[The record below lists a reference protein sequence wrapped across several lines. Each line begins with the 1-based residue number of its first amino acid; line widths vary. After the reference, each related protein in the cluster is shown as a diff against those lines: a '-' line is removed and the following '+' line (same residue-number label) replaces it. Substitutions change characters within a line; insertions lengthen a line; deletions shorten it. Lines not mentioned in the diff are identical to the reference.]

1 MILPMAKLRILGPR
15 ARLPATIEAL
25 QDTGL
30 LHFAPPAEQ
39 SPVRTAPLSPRQAR
53 RQRQLGRVLQDVDV
67 ALESIGCSAQ
77 KGAGIDGS
85 VPSLARHARLALR
98 VRREAQGLTERLA
111 RLEEERALIERYRPF
126 FAAFRALEAARGTM
140 PDLIAYHVVL
150 RREQAGALPSLRSAL
165 GQILGDT
172 FELYTQALA
181 SGEVAAL
188 LLVPRSASERID
200 RLLAETRVQE
210 IPVPHGYGSTLAD
223 AIPRM
228 LGRSEQL
235 PGDLAGARAG
245 LEQLSRAQGA
255 ALAGTRATI
264 HDQLARYDTLA
275 QAGVTEH
282 AFVIE
287 GWAPQAAEPR
297 LREVLATR
305 LGADVV
311 VEHLGREQWRAED
324 APVVL
329 SNPKIFRPFEML
341 TRVVPLPRYGT
352 MDPTPFVAVFFPMFF
367 GLILGDV
374 GYGLMLATGA
384 LAVHYRSKPGTTKRA
399 VARIAGA
406 CALFS
411 IAFGIGF
418 GEFFGDLG
426 RRWFGLRPLLFDRG
440 EEVISFLMLALA
452 IGVVHMLL
460 GLVLGAISSA
470 RTAHPRAAIGR
481 GLSALMVVVVLI
493 AILAA
498 LKALPRAFLTPAV
511 VVVLVTFP
519 IIVILEGIVAPIE
532 LFSNF
537 GHILS
542 YARIMALGTSSVMLA
557 IVANQMV
564 GAMGSVVVGAL
575 FALLFH
581 LVNFGLSLFTP
592 TIHALRLHYV
602 EFFGT
607 FYSPGGVRYHP
618 LGHWTPKSETTA

>member
-1 MILPMAKLRILGPR
+1 MILPMVKLRILGPR
-15 ARLPATIEAL
+15 ARLRATIEAL

-30 LHFAPPAEQ
+30 LHFASPTEQ
-39 SPVRTAPLSPRQAR
+39 SPLRTTPLSPPRPGASVSSAV
-53 RQRQLGRVLQDVDV
+53 VLQDVDA

-77 KGAGIDGS
+77 KGTLIDSS
-85 VPSLARHARLALR
+85 VPSLASHARLARR
-98 VRREAQGLTERLA
+98 VRREAEGQTERLA

-150 RREQAGALPSLRSAL
+150 RREQASALPALRSAL
-165 GQILGDT
+165 RQALGDT
-172 FELYTQALA
+172 FELYSQALA

-188 LLVPRSASERID
+188 LLVPRSGSERID

-210 IPVPHGYGSTLAD
+210 IPVPRGYGSTLAD

-228 LGRSEQL
+228 LARIEQL

-245 LEQLSRAQGA
+245 LQQLARVHGA
-255 ALAGTRATI
+255 TLAGTRATI
-264 HDQLARYDTLA
+264 HDLLARYDTLA
-275 QAGVTEH
+275 QTGVTEH
-282 AFVIE
+282 AFVID
-287 GWAPQAAEPR
+287 GWAPEAVEPR
-297 LREVLATR
+297 LREALATR
-305 LGADVV
+305 LGADIV
-311 VEHLGREQWRAED
+311 VEHLGQEQWRAED

-329 SNPKIFRPFEML
+329 SNPRLFRPFEML
-341 TRVVPLPRYGT
+341 TRAVPLPRYGT

-374 GYGLMLATGA
+374 GYGLLLATGA
-384 LAVHYRSKPGTTKRA
+384 LAVHHGSKPDSIKRA

-426 RRWFGLRPLLFDRG
+426 RRWFGLRPVFFDRG
-440 EEVISFLMLALA
+440 KEVTSFLMLALA
-452 IGVVHMLL
+452 IGVVHMVL

-470 RTAHPRAAIGR
+470 RTAHPRTAIGR
-481 GLSALMVVVVLI
+481 GLSALMVVVVLV

-511 VVVLVTFP
+511 VVVLAIFP

-532 LFSNF
+532 LFSTF

-542 YARIMALGTSSVMLA
+542 YARIMALGTASVMLA

>member
-1 MILPMAKLRILGPR
+1 
-15 ARLPATIEAL
+15 
-25 QDTGL
+25 
-30 LHFAPPAEQ
+30 
-39 SPVRTAPLSPRQAR
+39 
-53 RQRQLGRVLQDVDV
+53 
-67 ALESIGCSAQ
+67 
-77 KGAGIDGS
+77 
-85 VPSLARHARLALR
+85 
-98 VRREAQGLTERLA
+98 
-111 RLEEERALIERYRPF
+111 
-126 FAAFRALEAARGTM
+126 
-140 PDLIAYHVVL
+140 
-150 RREQAGALPSLRSAL
+150 
-165 GQILGDT
+165 
-172 FELYTQALA
+172 
-181 SGEVAAL
+181 
-188 LLVPRSASERID
+188 
-200 RLLAETRVQE
+200 
-210 IPVPHGYGSTLAD
+210 
-223 AIPRM
+223 
-228 LGRSEQL
+228 
-235 PGDLAGARAG
+235 
-245 LEQLSRAQGA
+245 
-255 ALAGTRATI
+255 
-264 HDQLARYDTLA
+264 
-275 QAGVTEH
+275 
-282 AFVIE
+282 
-287 GWAPQAAEPR
+287 
-297 LREVLATR
+297 
-305 LGADVV
+305 
-311 VEHLGREQWRAED
+311 
-324 APVVL
+324 
-329 SNPKIFRPFEML
+329 
-341 TRVVPLPRYGT
+341 
-352 MDPTPFVAVFFPMFF
+352 MFF

-452 IGVVHMLL
+452 IGVVHMVL

>member
-15 ARLPATIEAL
+15 ARLPAVIAVL

-30 LHFAPPAEQ
+30 LHFAPPAKE
-39 SPVRTAPLSPRQAR
+39 SPVRSAPLSPAQAR
-53 RQRQLGRVLQDVDV
+53 RQRQLARVLEDVDA
-67 ALESIGCSAQ
+67 AL
-77 KGAGIDGS
+77 AGIQGNGQKVMPTDGS
-85 VPSLARHARLALR
+85 VRELAQRARLARR
-98 VRREAQGLTERLA
+98 VRREAQALEERLTQ
-111 RLEEERALIERYRPF
+111 LEEEHALIERYRPF
-126 FAAFRALEAARGTM
+126 FAAFRALEAARGSM
-140 PDLIAYHVVL
+140 PDLVAYHVVL
-150 RREQAGALPSLRSAL
+150 RRDQSDALPYLRSAL
-165 GQILGDT
+165 GQAVGNT
-172 FELYTQALA
+172 FELYSQVLA
-181 SGEVAAL
+181 SGEIAAL
-188 LLVPRSASERID
+188 LLVPRPASERID

-210 IPVPHGYGSTLAD
+210 VPVPHGYGSTLAD

-228 LGRSEQL
+228 LARSEQL
-235 PGDLAGARAG
+235 PGEIAGARSAREQLARAHGAELAGARA
-245 LEQLSRAQGA
+245 A
-255 ALAGTRATI
+255 I
-264 HDQLARYDTLA
+264 HDLLTRYDSLART
-275 QAGVTEH
+275 GVTAH
-282 AFVIE
+282 AFVID
-287 GWAPQAAEPR
+287 GWAPEAAESR
-297 LREVLATR
+297 LRQALTAG
-305 LGADVV
+305 LGADIV

-329 SNPKIFRPFEML
+329 SNPRLFRPFEVL

-352 MDPTPFVAVFFPMFF
+352 IDPTPFIAVFFPMFF
-367 GLILGDV
+367 GLILGDI
-374 GYGLMLATGA
+374 GYGLMLGA
-384 LAVHYRSKPGTTKRA
+384 GAAALNHWSTPGSTRRA
-399 VARIAGA
+399 VARVAGA

-411 IAFGIGF
+411 IAFGVAF

-426 RRWFGLRPLLFDRG
+426 QRWFGLRPLLFDRG
-440 EEVISFLMLALA
+440 EEIISFLALALA
-452 IGVVHMLL
+452 IGVVHMVL

-470 RTAHPRAAIGR
+470 RTSHPRTAIGR
-481 GLSALMVVVVLI
+481 GLSALMVLVVLV

-498 LKALPRAFLTPAV
+498 LNALPRAFLTPAV
-511 VVVLVTFP
+511 VVILVTFP
-519 IIVILEGIVAPIE
+519 VIVILEGIVAPIE
-532 LFSNF
+532 LFSTF

-542 YARIMALGTSSVMLA
+542 YARIMALGTASVMLA